1 MNKIVSFKKEIN
13 FESIFQINSIS
24 LEHNLSVKEENIV
37 KGNFIISGSYKKTEG
52 SINIDDFSFELP
64 FEINIDK
71 KYNTDNI
78 TVDINDFYYEIK
90 DNEALSINIEVIIDN
105 LEEKEYIMEER
116 ESIEKI
122 RALDENTKEEPEN
135 KEDKIQSIFEGLD
148 YNEKYVTYKV
158 HVMNDNDTIES
169 ITKEYKIKK
178 SILEEYNN
186 LMDLKVG
193 DKIIIPAND

>member
-71 KYNTDNI
+71 KYKTDNI
-78 TVDINDFYYEIK
+78 TVDINDFYYEII

-105 LEEKEYIMEER
+105 LEEKEYLMEDR

-122 RALDENTKEEPEN
+122 IDIDENTKEEPEN